1 MEEKPETE
9 PGFGW
14 KKWRTP
20 IAIAIV
26 SWIASQFILWQL
38 GAGMALQLVYCGGY
52 AFVLVA
58 GSRNFGFV
66 FIYRVM
72 LPLLFGLL
80 MVWLYRE
87 AYNMSAI
94 ADFLS
99 ASAANITY
107 LNWLFDILS
116 TLYAICTA
124 FLLWKGLTD
133 HDTLRKI
140 LSDEANYIE
149 RLVGYLHYFDQ
160 KKEANRVMVLSLLE
174 NLRGYIGNILVDEG
188 IQASEEN
195 TRILRASVD
204 LIASFEPED
213 HNDRVAV
220 SETMKSLS
228 DLAMARSKR
237 ISQMEIKMS
246 PYLLMALAI
255 MSLTVVYPFFTEAP
269 SGSDYVREM
278 CIMILGSILSFLII
292 TLLDISRPFNGF
304 WKIKTDAF
312 VQARKVIAQEC
323 ETLDC
328 GASGNTGSTQ

>member
-1 MEEKPETE
+1 M
-9 PGFGW
+9 
-14 KKWRTP
+14 
-20 IAIAIV
+20 
-26 SWIASQFILWQL
+26 
-38 GAGMALQLVYCGGY
+38 
-52 AFVLVA
+52 
-58 GSRNFGFV
+58 

-87 AYNMSAI
+87 AYLLPVV

-133 HDTLRKI
+133 RDTLRKI

-160 KKEANRVMVLSLLE
+160 KKEANRDMALRLLQY
-174 NLRGYIGNILVDEG
+174 LRRYITNILVDEG

-213 HNDRVAV
+213 DNDRIAL

-255 MSLTVVYPFFTEAP
+255 MSLTVIYPFFTEAP
-269 SGSDYVREM
+269 SGTDYVREM

-304 WKIKTDAF
+304 WRIKTDAF

-323 ETLDC
+323 EELDC
-328 GASGNTGSTQ
+328 DQPADDGAPMRGRPH